1 MTKLNRRDFIK
12 TVGITSSA
20 AVASACSIDP
30 VSWDP
35 MVPFE
40 YAYPYIVQPEEVIP
54 GIDSYF
60 ATQIRNG
67 IGILARVREGRIIG
81 LEANKRNPMTSV
93 GLDGLS

>member
-1 MTKLNRRDFIK
+1 MTTLNRRDFIK
-12 TVGITSSA
+12 TVGITSTA
-20 AVASACSIDP
+20 AAASACSVDP

-40 YAYPYIVQPEEVIP
+40 YAYPYVVQPEEVIP
-54 GIDSYF
+54 GVASFF

-67 IGILARVREGRIIG
+67 IGVLARVREGRVVN

-93 GLDGLS
+93 IR